1 MLKMD
6 TILAGH
12 YHVVKHLGGGGFG
25 QTFLAKDTH
34 LPGSP
39 LCIVKKLQ
47 PRIRDSATLEIAK
60 RLFEREAQTLY
71 RLGNHDQIPR
81 LMANFEQN
89 SEFYLVQEYIEGNP
103 LDQELILGKKMGE
116 TYAIATLH
124 SILQVLAFVHQQK
137 VIHRDI
143 KPANL
148 IKRNKDNKI
157 VLIDFGAVKEVTQQG
172 TKVTGE
178 ETSFTVAV
186 GSPGYMANEQQA
198 FKPRYSSDVYGV
210 GIVCLRALTGL
221 PPNKLP
227 KDESGEFN
235 FPVIAKIVSFSSG
248 LAEILEKMVCYD
260 YRQRYETAVEALAA
274 VEKFMNSQIS
284 SSFSQVPTT
293 PIKLYSTTASVTQVT
308 TEKVAKTKSISKIDP
323 TFLELCRQELMCKIG
338 PFAIFIIEDTM
349 ARYPQITPQKL
360 VEILAAEIPNTQQ
373 AKEFKERLL

>member
-1 MLKMD
+1 MD
-6 TILAGH
+6 NILAGH
-12 YHVVKHLGGGGFG
+12 YQVVNHLGGGGFG

-47 PRIRDSATLEIAK
+47 PRIRDSTTLEIAK
-60 RLFEREAQTLY
+60 RLFDREAQTLY

-89 SEFYLVQEYIEGNP
+89 SEFYLVQEYIQGNP
-103 LDQELILGKKMGE
+103 LDRELLLGKKMGE
-116 TYAIATLH
+116 TYTIATLQ

-148 IKRNKDNKI
+148 IKREKDNKI

-198 FKPRYSSDVYGV
+198 FKPRYSSDIYGV

-221 PPNKLP
+221 PPNNLP
-227 KDESGEFN
+227 KDKSSEFN
-235 FPVIAKIVSFSSG
+235 FPVIAKIASFSSG
-248 LAEILEKMVCYD
+248 LAEILEKMVRYD
-260 YRQRYETAVEALAA
+260 YRQRYETAVEALEA
-274 VEKFMNSQIS
+274 VEEFINSQKLS
-284 SSFSQVPTT
+284 YFSLVPTT
-293 PIKLYSTTASVTQVT
+293 PIQFHSSATSVNQVT
-308 TEKVAKTKSISKIDP
+308 TKKVVKPQSISPIDP
-323 TFLELCRQELMCKIG
+323 TFLELCRQELICKIG
-338 PFAIFIIEDTM
+338 PFAIFIIEDTI
-349 ARYPQITPQKL
+349 ARYPHITPQKL
-360 VEILAAEIPNTQQ
+360 VEMLAAEIPNPQQ
-373 AKEFKERLL
+373 AKEFKELLQ

>member
-1 MLKMD
+1 MD

-12 YHVVKHLGGGGFG
+12 YHVVKSLGGGGFG

-60 RLFEREAQTLY
+60 RLFDREAQTLY
-71 RLGNHDQIPR
+71 RLGHHDQIPR
-81 LMANFEQN
+81 LMANFEQD

-103 LDQELILGKKMGE
+103 LDKELVLGKKMGE
-116 TYAIATLH
+116 TYMIATLH
-124 SILQVLAFVHQQK
+124 SILEVLAFVHQQK

-148 IKRNKDNKI
+148 IKRKKDNKI

-172 TKVTGE
+172 TQVIGE

-221 PPNKLP
+221 PPNRLP

-235 FPVIAKIVSFSSG
+235 FPVIAKIASFSSS
-248 LAEILEKMVCYD
+248 LVKILEKMVRYD

-274 VEKFMNSQIS
+274 LDEFINSQT
-284 SSFSQVPTT
+284 SFSLSQLLTTYVSQV
-293 PIKLYSTTASVTQVT
+293 S
-308 TEKVAKTKSISKIDP
+308 TEKVAKTQLISQIDP
-323 TFLELCRQELMCKIG
+323 TFLELCRQELLCKIG

-360 VEILAAEIPNTQQ
+360 VEILAAEIPNAQQ